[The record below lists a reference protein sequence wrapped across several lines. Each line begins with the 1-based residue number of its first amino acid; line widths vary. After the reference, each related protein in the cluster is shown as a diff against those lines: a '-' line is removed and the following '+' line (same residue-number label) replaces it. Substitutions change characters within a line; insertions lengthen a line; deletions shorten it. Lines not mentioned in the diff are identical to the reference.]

1 MVLRAEGGT
10 SGTNGTTVNI
20 RNAGATGTRLTLDF
34 PAGKRFSFQP
44 QDVFEAGQTGQLS
57 VDESMEFPYVIRIS
71 YCNKFGETVNQAYE
85 FVSQF
90 KLIEKHDVVW
100 RSV

>member
-1 MVLRAEGGT
+1 
-10 SGTNGTTVNI
+10 
-20 RNAGATGTRLTLDF
+20 
-34 PAGKRFSFQP
+34 
-44 QDVFEAGQTGQLS
+44 
-57 VDESMEFPYVIRIS
+57 MEFPYVIRIS